1 MVLLLTLVLTP
12 LLQRVPALAAE
23 GAD

>member
-1 MVLLLTLVLTP
+1 VLLLTLVLTP